1 MLPRITPLAP
11 TRIKA
16 PFDDP
21 DFLWQLKHDGFRA
34 LDYVEDGGCR
44 LVSRKNVI
52 YKSFAPLATALS
64 GLKVKDAIL
73 DGEIVV
79 LGPDGR
85 SQFMELMR
93 RRTQNALFYAFD
105 LVGCEGVDLRPL
117 PLLDRLAALAQ
128 VLKRSRV
135 PSILAADHVQGLGTA
150 FFKAV
155 CERDCEG
162 IVGKHVRGPYGAP
175 NSWFKV
181 LNPDY
186 TQKRGRREMFD
197 RFHGRQPGASR

>member
-1 MLPRITPLAP
+1 MLPRITPVAP

-34 LDYVEDGGCR
+34 LAYVEDGGCR
-44 LVSRKNVI
+44 LISRKAI
-52 YKSFAPLATALS
+52 QYKGFAPLASALA
-64 GLKVKDAIL
+64 GLRVKNAIL

-85 SQFMELMR
+85 SQFMDLMR
-93 RRTQNALFYAFD
+93 KRTQSALYYAFD
-105 LVGCEGVDLRPL
+105 LVWCDGVDLRPL

-128 VLKRSRV
+128 VLRRSRV
-135 PSILAADHVQGLGTA
+135 PSILGADHVQGLGTA

-181 LNPDY
+181 INPSY
-186 TQKRGRREMFD
+186 SQHVGRREMFD
-197 RFHGRQPGASR
+197 KFHRREYAPAK